1 MSSSILRAY
10 CLKLKDRFGYT
21 VLRIWYVSSSILRAY
36 CLKLKDSQVW
46 IHSVKDLVCE

>member
-10 CLKLKDRFGYT
+10 CLKLKDRQ
-21 VLRIWYVSSSILRAY
+21 VL
-36 CLKLKDSQVW
+36 